1 MSFWNDAVVDR
12 SYKILQ
18 KLKERYD
25 FVLIGGW
32 AVWLYTRSAK
42 SRDIDIIVDF
52 EGLEKLRGE
61 MPLRKNERLRKYE
74 VTVEGIS
81 IDVYVPYYSL
91 LIVPPE
97 EIMRRTRVIEGFK
110 VPEPEVLLALKQ
122 QAELERSPSIKGL
135 KDRIDILALLS
146 FVDLEKYISIVGREY
161 LKRLRSIVV
170 SADEEFRYLGYRN
183 PREVKKL
190 RRELLERIERVMK

>member
-1 MSFWNDAVVDR
+1 MSFWNDAVVEK
-12 SYKILQ
+12 SYGILQ
-18 KLKERYD
+18 KLKGRYD

-42 SRDIDIIVDF
+42 SKDIDIIVDF
-52 EGLEKLRGE
+52 EGLERLRRE

-81 IDVYVPYYSL
+81 IDVYVPYYSR
-91 LIVPPE
+91 LIISPG
-97 EIMRRTRVIEGFK
+97 EIMRRARVIEGFR

-122 QAELERSPSIKGL
+122 QAELERGASIKGL

-146 FVDLEKYISIVGREY
+146 FVDLERYSTLVGRDY
-161 LKRLRSIVV
+161 LERLRSIVA